1 MTIYI
6 AIPRFA
12 LSGGNLVS
20 LELAKYLE
28 SQGYLVYCI
37 SGFRSVKPSSVILR
51 KPRRGKI
58 NSFANIYDYLI
69 TSFRALFYKN
79 YIATHH
85 LTSVFNFIKKSKFS
99 LVQDVEVD
107 FYPARIKFIGKLFWK
122 NYLLSKNLIFTN
134 QILCSRIIP
143 EHNTDIEGLSFVP
156 FTMDSNHDTSK
167 TIDVLGIIRDGQ
179 YKDPQKTLEVINL
192 IERKGWN
199 VKVINASRQQITNNN
214 TINNC
219 NREQFLKLLNRT
231 KVFICL
237 SKWEGLGLPNLEAF
251 VAGCEIVSTP
261 IPSAVTLKAVMSE
274 SIVIVNDANSNES
287 IVDVVTMLLSGY
299 ANNSINTTERM
310 RLLHEQYSKWLNYA
324 ERAINKG
331 ISK

>member
-20 LELAKYLE
+20 LELAKFLE
-28 SQGYLVYCI
+28 SQGHLVYCI
-37 SGFRSVKPSSVILR
+37 SGFRSVKPSRVFLR
-51 KPRRGKI
+51 KPRRGII
-58 NSFANIYDYLI
+58 NSFANLLDFF
-69 TSFRALFYKN
+69 TSSFRALFYEN

-107 FYPARIKFIGKLFWK
+107 FYPGKIKFIGKVFWR

-134 QILCSRIIP
+134 QILCSKIIP
-143 EHNTDIEGLSFVP
+143 GKNTKVEGFSFVP
-156 FTMDSNHDTSK
+156 FTMDIDHYLSK
-167 TIDVLGIIRDGQ
+167 DIDVLCIIRDGQ
-179 YKDPQKTLEVINL
+179 YKDPQRTLEVMGL
-192 IERKGWN
+192 IKAKGWH
-199 VKVINASRQQITNNN
+199 VKVINASRQEITNEN
-214 TINNC
+214 TFNNC

-237 SKWEGLGLPNLEAF
+237 SAWEGLGLPNLEAF

-261 IPSAVTLKAVMSE
+261 IPSAVTLKAIMSE
-274 SIVIVNDANSNES
+274 SIVIVTDANSNES
-287 IVDVVTMLLSGY
+287 IVDEVTMLLSNY
-299 ANNSINTTERM
+299 ASNSIDTAERM
-310 RLLHEQYSKWLNYA
+310 RLLNEQYSKWLNYA
-324 ERAINKG
+324 ERLINKG